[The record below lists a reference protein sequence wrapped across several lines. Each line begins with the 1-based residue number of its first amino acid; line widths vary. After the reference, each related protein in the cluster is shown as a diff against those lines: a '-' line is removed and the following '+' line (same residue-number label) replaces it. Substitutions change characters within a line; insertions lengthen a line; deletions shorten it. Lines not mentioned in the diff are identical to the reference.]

1 MDRRVVITGY
11 GVIAPIGIGKDDF
24 WNALVAGKS
33 GVTRISSFDASQ
45 FSSQICAAVKNF
57 EPEKYIDK
65 KKLRKMDRFTQLAF
79 AAAEMAIED
88 AKLDMEK
95 EDHFR
100 VGVIVGSGI
109 GGIAT
114 VAIEHKTLLE
124 RGPRWVSPFMIPML
138 ITNIAAG
145 EIAIAYNIQG
155 PNYSLSSACA
165 TSNHTV
171 GDALRLI
178 RYGDADVIIAG
189 GSEAAVTPLGL
200 AGFCSAKALS
210 TRNDEP
216 ERASRPFDK
225 ERDGFVMGE
234 GAGIVVLESL
244 EHALSRR
251 ASIQAE
257 LVGYGATDDAYHITA
272 PSPDG
277 LSAARAMSNALADG
291 GLKPEEIDYINAHG
305 TSTPLNDKVETLAIK
320 KVFGEYAYKIPISS
334 NKSMIGH
341 LLGAAGVV
349 ELIATIISMEKEIIP
364 PTINYEFPD
373 PECDLDY
380 VPNKARPK
388 KIEVALSNS
397 LGFGGHNATLVV
409 RKYRPNAS

>member
-1 MDRRVVITGY
+1 MNRRVVITGC
-11 GVIAPIGIGKDDF
+11 GVISPIGIGIDDF
-24 WNALVAGKS
+24 WNSLVNGKT
-33 GVTRISSFDASQ
+33 GVGRIISFDASQ
-45 FSSQICAAVKNF
+45 FSTQIAAEVRNF

-65 KKLRKMDRFTQLAF
+65 KKLRKMDRFTQLGF
-79 AAAEMAIED
+79 ATAKMAIEE
-88 AKLDMEK
+88 AMLDMER
-95 EDHFR
+95 EDPFR

-109 GGIAT
+109 GGIST
-114 VAIEHKTLLE
+114 VAAEHKMLLE
-124 RGPRWVSPFMIPML
+124 KGPRRVSPFMIPML

-155 PNYSLSSACA
+155 PNYSISSACA

-210 TRNDEP
+210 TRNDDP
-216 ERASRPFDK
+216 EHASRPFDR

-244 EHALSRR
+244 EHAVSRGVPIR
-251 ASIQAE
+251 AE
-257 LVGYGATDDAYHITA
+257 LIGYGATDDAYHITA

-277 LSAARAMSNALADG
+277 QSAAQAMANALADG
-291 GLKPEEIDYINAHG
+291 GVKPEEVDYINAHG

-320 KVFGEYAYKIPISS
+320 KVFGDYAYKIPISS

-349 ELIATIISMEKEIIP
+349 ELIATILSIEREMVP

-388 KIEVALSNS
+388 KINVALSNS

-409 RKYRPNAS
+409 RKY